1 MNTTKPKKSPK
12 NVILSILVL
21 IIIITA
27 IYNLFGGSSS
37 NKYSGGEFRCT
48 YCSKVIYNDYRPIHC
63 TNLYNN
69 TYKCDYCGHKNVI
82 NNGEQ
87 P

>member
-1 MNTTKPKKSPK
+1 MNATKPKKSPK
-12 NVILSILVL
+12 NMILSILVL
-21 IIIITA
+21 IIIITT
-27 IYNLFGGSSS
+27 IYNLFSGSSS

-69 TYKCDYCGHKNVI
+69 VYECGYCGHKNVI
-82 NNGEQ
+82 K
-87 P
+87 